1 MLNNMTNFNNDARNN
16 SRNNTRDSFRRD
28 KPRDSFR
35 RDNTKDSFKRDYS
48 KQNNVTP
55 IYIPSTINI
64 IIKTIILHNDYKDKN
79 YTDIYNKLI
88 RKKEYSKL
96 ELLISANSIIKE
108 NNLVNENIEEVLK
121 TKLIRLVELV
131 NSSITN
137 FITINNN
144 KNITNTNNTFI
155 TNTNIL
161 INTGYLKYLPENT
174 FKNIF
179 KEIEKELHPLH
190 IKQNKIIEE
199 IHIKE
204 VTQKMEIK
212 ETALLKKKLKQT
224 ATNTPGTI
232 EWYDIHFKNKLWPG
246 HPKSDKL
253 NLQWG
258 KVTISS
264 GLYIKGII
272 NGIEVKD
279 ISAFKQSCG
288 KKSRHG
294 KSKNIKRPP
303 CTGMGFL
310 LKDLRDDL
318 LKKFQK
324 DNKDKD
330 KEKKDKK
337 KKKEAEKKAEEYY
350 LPAAF
355 INVSVDPDK
364 YSKWKLFH
372 IVPMED
378 FPLCRKF
385 NVLINEMNNLTNI
398 NTFDIDIVFE
408 NDDTDIDNIYGDD
421 ILLDDI
427 EVEEDDVDF
436 IDENNYILKQS
447 LLIKAKKEKIDTKNL
462 DRKLEK
468 KRERNRSRVANM
480 SNNIIDDLDMIIAYN
495 SKGEEIGY
503 YDYNGNIVD
512 ENNNKIVI
520 IDDLSNERI
529 DSRGN
534 TIHEH
539 NHSDSDHVS
548 DDSDDSDHDSDDSD
562 SDHDSDSDSDSDY
575 SGDTDDDDNSI
586 NSNSTNLLYSSNNF
600 LVKKNTKK
608 NKKNFKS
615 DKTTRRNNL

>member
-1 MLNNMTNFNNDARNN
+1 MLNNMTNFNNNARNN
-16 SRNNTRDSFRRD
+16 SRDSFRRDNTRDSFRRD
-28 KPRDSFR
+28 
-35 RDNTKDSFKRDYS
+35 YS
-48 KQNNVTP
+48 KKNNVTP

-64 IIKTIILHNDYKDKN
+64 IIKNIILHDDYKDKSCI
-79 YTDIYNKLI
+79 DIYNKLI
-88 RKKEYSKL
+88 RNKEHSKL
-96 ELLISANSIIKE
+96 ELLISANSIVKE
-108 NNLVNENIEEVLK
+108 NNLVNENINEVSK
-121 TKLIRLVELV
+121 TKIIKLVELV

-179 KEIEKELHPLH
+179 KEKEKELHPLH
-190 IKQNKIIEE
+190 VKQNKFIEE

-212 ETALLKKKLKQT
+212 EKALLKKKLKQT
-224 ATNTPGTI
+224 AINTPGTI
-232 EWYDIHFKNKLWPG
+232 EWYDIHFKDKLWPG

-264 GLYIKGII
+264 SLYIKGII
-272 NGIEVKD
+272 DGIEVKD

-324 DNKDKD
+324 DKKDKD
-330 KEKKDKK
+330 KKDKK
-337 KKKEAEKKAEEYY
+337 KKKEQEKEAEEYY

-355 INVSVDPDK
+355 INISVDPDK

-372 IVPMED
+372 IVTMED

-398 NTFDIDIVFE
+398 NTFDIDSDIVFE
-408 NDDTDIDNIYGDD
+408 NTDTDIDNIYGDD

-447 LLIKAKKEKIDTKNL
+447 LLIKAKKEKMDTKHF

-468 KRERNRSRVANM
+468 KKEKNRSRVANM
-480 SNNIIDDLDMIIAYN
+480 TNDIIDDLDMIIAYN
-495 SKGEEIGY
+495 RSGKKIGY
-503 YDYNGNIVD
+503 YDYDGNIVD
-512 ENNNKIVI
+512 EDNNEVDYDSNNDYDKNINSNNNI
-520 IDDLSNERI
+520 
-529 DSRGN
+529 
-534 TIHEH
+534 
-539 NHSDSDHVS
+539 
-548 DDSDDSDHDSDDSD
+548 
-562 SDHDSDSDSDSDY
+562 DSDSDSDNIDSDSDNDY
-575 SGDTDDDDNSI
+575 NDNTIDD
-586 NSNSTNLLYSSNNF
+586 SSNVFKEQIHKKLDIEFNF
-600 LVKKNTKK
+600 NTDSDFVMKENTKK

-615 DKTTRRNNL
+615 DKTTKKETIHNKKSNKFSDY